1 MTDVGLFSNRFFV
14 NTEALRKFD
23 ESVRFFRIKRPLA
36 ELNTNRDKVQNL
48 LRVLQP
54 IRDGLNG
61 KLSESMVIDDQGVVK
76 ILRDRHSLK
85 WQSYRAQI
93 NDITTRLE
101 DEKIEL
107 SHDDLVLLND
117 IADALDSHC
126 ATLFRR
132 IRG

>member
-14 NTEALRKFD
+14 NTQALRKFD
-23 ESVRFFRIKRPLA
+23 ESVRFFRVKRPLA
-36 ELNTNRDKVQNL
+36 EINANWDKVQNL

-54 IRDGLNG
+54 IRDGLDG
-61 KLSESMVIDDQGVVK
+61 KLSESMVIDDQGVVR
-76 ILRDRHSLK
+76 ILRERHSLK
-85 WQSYRAQI
+85 WQSYCAQI
-93 NDITTRLE
+93 NDVTTRLE
-101 DEKIEL
+101 GKKVEL
-107 SHDDLVLLND
+107 SLEDLVLLND

>member
-14 NTEALRKFD
+14 NTQALRKFD

-36 ELNTNRDKVQNL
+36 EVKTNRDKVQNL

-85 WQSYRAQI
+85 WQSYCAQI
-93 NDITTRLE
+93 NDITARLE
-101 DEKIEL
+101 AEKIEL
-107 SHDDLVLLND
+107 SRDDLVLLND

>member
-1 MTDVGLFSNRFFV
+1 V
-14 NTEALRKFD
+14 NTQALKKFD
-23 ESVRFFRIKRPLA
+23 ESVRFFRVKRPLA
-36 ELNTNRDKVQNL
+36 QIHTNRDKVQNL

-85 WQSYRAQI
+85 WQSYCQQI

-101 DEKIEL
+101 GEKVEL

>member
-14 NTEALRKFD
+14 NTQALRKFD
-23 ESVRFFRIKRPLA
+23 ESVRFFRTKRPLA
-36 ELNTNRDKVQNL
+36 EVDTNRDKVQSL

-61 KLSESMVIDDQGVVK
+61 KLSESMVIDDQGIVK

-85 WQSYRAQI
+85 WQSYCAQI

-101 DEKIEL
+101 DEKTEL